1 MATLEGQAVL
11 NSFLVGGTCDE
22 CKHHETQMCPKRL
35 QFTGHPCRRRGLAGC
50 WVEGRKDPLVE
61 IEYRSKFPSKEAE
74 IEYTLGAITPGEWRL
89 VCSDPQDD
97 PVIETDGE
105 REVLGVS
112 EWLRC
117 EKPDIQFL
125 GNAKGYVEYLL
136 AENKKLREQLS
147 PKVTEHD

>member
-1 MATLEGQAVL
+1 MDWREQQSRDASLRNAESSARVDNRRHVEKLE
-11 NSFLVGGTCDE
+11 
-22 CKHHETQMCPKRL
+22 
-35 QFTGHPCRRRGLAGC
+35 RRIAEL
-50 WVEGRKDPLVE
+50 
-61 IEYRSKFPSKEAE
+61 EAE

-89 VCSDPQDD
+89 VCSDPQDG

-147 PKVTEHD
+147 PKVTEND